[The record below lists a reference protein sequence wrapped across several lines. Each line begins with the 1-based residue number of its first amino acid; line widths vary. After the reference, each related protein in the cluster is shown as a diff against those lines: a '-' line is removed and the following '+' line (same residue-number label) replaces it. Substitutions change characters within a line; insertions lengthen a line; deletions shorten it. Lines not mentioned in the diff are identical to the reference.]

1 MAIHAA
7 VAARD
12 LKIDAEATAIINR
25 RRRDEMTQ
33 ERDQILRDLFAREA
47 IEDAKLLER
56 DARGEAGIATYIAA
70 LTAKVTIEFYDRR
83 FTINLAHRD
92 NAMRDIAISAAGR
105 LMLYIT
111 RAIPSAVQVAEN
123 TAKNGIAVPT
133 TPADPQWVEKLLDSS
148 QWLGPAYSRGLITV
162 TDLKGKPFKATKTA
176 TATAQPRE
184 VRDPWLGR

>member
-83 FTINLAHRD
+83 FTIVGRRDAGGLNLRFLRVTPVIVRRD
-92 NAMRDIAISAAGR
+92 HGA
-105 LMLYIT
+105 
-111 RAIPSAVQVAEN
+111 
-123 TAKNGIAVPT
+123 IAVMQLEHGILQRPGD
-133 TPADPQWVEKLLDSS
+133 A
-148 QWLGPAYSRGLITV
+148 
-162 TDLKGKPFKATKTA
+162 
-176 TATAQPRE
+176 
-184 VRDPWLGR
+184 